1 MYQLFRLLQRTL
13 LVSGLLIAAVQHV
26 YAADG
31 GISLSRTRIIFT
43 SADKAQTL
51 SMKNNGPRPY
61 LVQSAIIT
69 APDSRELAPFISTP
83 PLFRLEANSQ
93 SAIRILRSGDAAL
106 PVDRESVFYFTAIAV
121 PATDKPNQGHDATMS
136 ARLSVGIQN
145 TIKLFYRPVGLA
157 MTAEEAGGKLTF
169 QQQNG
174 KIQVNNPT
182 PYYLTFSR
190 LAFDGTDVNVREG
203 VSMIAPFSQATY
215 PAKGMVRQAQWSVIN
230 DYGGSSKLY
239 QSAVQGGGK

>member
-1 MYQLFRLLQRTL
+1 MHQLFRLLQRTL

-83 PLFRLEANSQ
+83 PLFRLEADSQ
-93 SAIRILRSGDAAL
+93 SAIRILRRGDAAL
-106 PVDRESVFYFTAIAV
+106 PADRESVFYFTAIAV

-182 PYYLTFSR
+182 PYYMTFSR
-190 LAFDGTDVNVREG
+190 LAFDVTDVN
-203 VSMIAPFSQATY
+203 
-215 PAKGMVRQAQWSVIN
+215 
-230 DYGGSSKLY
+230 
-239 QSAVQGGGK
+239 

>member
-1 MYQLFRLLQRTL
+1 AHMHQLFRLLQRTL

-93 SAIRILRSGDAAL
+93 SA
-106 PVDRESVFYFTAIAV
+106 
-121 PATDKPNQGHDATMS
+121 
-136 ARLSVGIQN
+136 
-145 TIKLFYRPVGLA
+145 
-157 MTAEEAGGKLTF
+157 
-169 QQQNG
+169 
-174 KIQVNNPT
+174 
-182 PYYLTFSR
+182 
-190 LAFDGTDVNVREG
+190 
-203 VSMIAPFSQATY
+203 
-215 PAKGMVRQAQWSVIN
+215 
-230 DYGGSSKLY
+230 
-239 QSAVQGGGK
+239 